1 MEPYTKLL
9 KRIIDW
15 DNFGD
20 SHALQ
25 LLIYLMS
32 TVNYEPGFW
41 NGIRVKVGQK
51 VTSIVKLADAC
62 QCSKNTIVRA
72 LKVLVD
78 SGTIVV
84 ESDAKKTIIT
94 LKNYAKYQC
103 NNKGTISKIDT
114 LTDTLTDTLN
124 GTLTD
129 TLTDHNIRNKE
140 YKEKKNSS
148 KGRFTPPTLEQVVS
162 YCNERKNGVD
172 AQRWF
177 NYYTANG
184 WKVGKNQ
191 MKDWQAAVRTW
202 EKGSESKPQRQLESM
217 KTADADSEWK

>member
-1 MEPYTKLL
+1 MEGWVKLHRKLL
-9 KRIIDW
+9 EWDW
-15 DNFGD
+15 FAD
-20 SHALQ
+20 SYVVHVFIFLLLKANHESRKWCGRTIRRGQYLTSTRLIADELQLNRRTIMRALQ
-25 LLIYLMS
+25 VLS
-32 TVNYEPGFW
+32 E
-41 NGIRVKVGQK
+41 
-51 VTSIVKLADAC
+51 SE
-62 QCSKNTIVRA
+62 TIN
-72 LKVLVD
+72 
-78 SGTIVV
+78 V
-84 ESDAKKTIIT
+84 ESDRV
-94 LKNYAKYQC
+94 
-103 NNKGTISKIDT
+103 G
-114 LTDTLTDTLN
+114 
-124 GTLTD
+124 GTLITIRKYTD
-129 TLTDHNIRNKE
+129 YQSNEQIGGAPNAPPNAPLNAPLNAPKQECKE
-140 YKEKKNSS
+140 CKNEKNNS